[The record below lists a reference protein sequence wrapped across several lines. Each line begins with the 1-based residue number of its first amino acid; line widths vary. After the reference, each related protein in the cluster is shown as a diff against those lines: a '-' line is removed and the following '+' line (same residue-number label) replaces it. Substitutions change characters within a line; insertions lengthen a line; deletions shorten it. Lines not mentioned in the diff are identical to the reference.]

1 MDRWQGEPVRA
12 VGSGK
17 SHFLDALGHLAI
29 DKGMRVAWLSLE
41 RSGALVRRP
50 RADDSVTKAPV
61 QS

>member
-1 MDRWQGEPVRA
+1 VRVRA

-41 RSGALVRRP
+41 ALRRARAPPP
-50 RADDSVTKAPV
+50 RG
-61 QS
+61 